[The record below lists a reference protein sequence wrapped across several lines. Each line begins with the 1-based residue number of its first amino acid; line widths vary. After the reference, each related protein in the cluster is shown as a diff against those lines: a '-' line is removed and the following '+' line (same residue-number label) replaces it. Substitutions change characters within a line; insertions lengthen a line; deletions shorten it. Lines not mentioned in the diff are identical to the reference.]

1 MSKVL
6 LLLLALVA
14 LSEQNFL
21 AFADSSKKLELKTM
35 KQDESY
41 SNKMKWVG
49 FELPSSNVITKISW
63 SFENEEDQME
73 QFGIFE
79 GSNDPEF
86 KDSVPLYMFKKTT
99 SDNSKF
105 LLKEMAYKL
114 IFESSEKNVVNS
126 SNFINEFNKI
136 NNYIVYSPTYLTFI
150 KKFFSSELLKK
161 ENK

>member
-21 AFADSSKKLELKTM
+21 SFADSSKKLELKTM

-99 SDNSKF
+99 SDNSVDIKSTSSFKYVRFVSPNKRNVTISDVEIFGSCYVYGDINQKQMMKMKELYINLQIF
-105 LLKEMAYKL
+105 L
-114 IFESSEKNVVNS
+114 
-126 SNFINEFNKI
+126 
-136 NNYIVYSPTYLTFI
+136 
-150 KKFFSSELLKK
+150 
-161 ENK
+161 